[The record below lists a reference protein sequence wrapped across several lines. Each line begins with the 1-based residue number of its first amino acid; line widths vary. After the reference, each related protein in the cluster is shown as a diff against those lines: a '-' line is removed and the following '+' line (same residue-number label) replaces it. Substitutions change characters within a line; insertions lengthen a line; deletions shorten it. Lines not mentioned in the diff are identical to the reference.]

1 MQIIINY
8 SLTDPGYYHMKR
20 EGITDPSVK
29 SKTEEQIKTFFNEE
43 YDNIVERE
51 LAQNNDDDFITDKII
66 TEQMQ
71 VQLTILYDQFIISLG
86 NL

>member
-29 SKTEEQIKTFFNEE
+29 SKTEEQIKTFFDGE
-43 YDNIVERE
+43 YENIVDGV
-51 LAQNNDDDFITDKII
+51 LAKNNDDDFITDMIL

-71 VQLTILYDQFIISLG
+71 VQVTILYH
-86 NL
+86 